1 MLRISSTVTDKDV
14 CRLELSGNVTGPW
27 VAELSAVVEERLRG
41 GRHVTLDFGGVAYVS
56 SDGAALIRSLRA
68 RGIECVG
75 TSRFVDELLGRANP

>member
-1 MLRISSTVTDKDV
+1 MLRISSTVTDQDV
-14 CRLELSGNVTGPW
+14 CRIELAGNISGLWVTELA
-27 VAELSAVVEERLRG
+27 VAVEDRLRRG
-41 GRHVTLDFGGVAYVS
+41 QHVTLDFGGVAFVS